1 MGKYELGMIGLG
13 VMGRNLLL
21 NMADHGYSVAG
32 YDKDLI
38 KVDALRKEAQKG
50 NVDGV
55 RSIEEL
61 LGSLVSPRAIMFLVP
76 AGKPVD
82 DVIEGLLPH
91 LTKGDILI
99 DGGNSHFRDT
109 DRRIAA
115 LAQKGISL
123 LGVGISGGESGAR
136 RGPSIM
142 AGGDRDAYERI
153 RPIMEAISAKV
164 NGEPCAAWVGP
175 GSAGHYVKMV
185 HNGIEYGMMRVI
197 AETYDIMKRGLS
209 LSNQELHDVY
219 KRWSTQE
226 TAGYLLEITADIF
239 SKIDDR
245 TGKHLIDLIVDQAD
259 QKGTGMWASESAF
272 ELQVPLPTIDVEVMM
287 RDVSANKDLRVTGSR
302 IICGPSPHFRG
313 NAQRFVIRLKNAL
326 YAGMIITY
334 TQGMALLR
342 KASDALAYG
351 FDLQEIARIWRG
363 GCIIRSA
370 LLENVRAAFVHSPRM
385 PSLFEDEH
393 LAEELMNRQSDLRAV
408 VATAAELG
416 IPAPGMMAS
425 LAYFD
430 SYRSSW
436 LPANLVQAQRDY
448 FGSHTYKRVDIKGVF
463 HTQWKEE

>member
-1 MGKYELGMIGLG
+1 MGKCELGMIGLG

-38 KVDALRKEAQKG
+38 KVDALAKEAGKR
-50 NVDGV
+50 NVEGV
-55 RSIEEL
+55 RSL
-61 LGSLVSPRAIMFLVP
+61 GDMLGSLVAPRAIMMLVP

-82 DVIEGLLPH
+82 AVIDSLLPH

-115 LAQKGISL
+115 LAPKGIAF
-123 LGVGISGGESGAR
+123 LGVGISGGEAGAR
-136 RGPSIM
+136 HGPSIM
-142 AGGDRDAYERI
+142 AGGDRDAYERV
-153 RPIMEAISAKV
+153 RPIMEAAAAKV
-164 NGEPCAAWVGP
+164 NDQPCAAWLGP

-185 HNGIEYGMMRVI
+185 HNGIEYGMMRLI

-209 LSNQELHDVY
+209 LSNQELHEVY
-219 KRWSTQE
+219 KRWSAQE

-239 SKIDDR
+239 SKIDER
-245 TGKHLIDLIVDQAD
+245 TGRHLIDLIVDQAD
-259 QKGTGMWASESAF
+259 QKGTGMWASESGM
-272 ELQVPLPTIDVEVMM
+272 ELQIPLPTIDVEVMM
-287 RDVSANKDLRVTGSR
+287 RDISANKDLRVTGSR

-313 NAQRFVIRLKNAL
+313 NSQRFVIRLKNAL
-326 YAGMIITY
+326 YAGMIVTY

-342 KASDALAYG
+342 KASDAFSYG
-351 FDLQEIARIWRG
+351 FDLQDIVRVWRG

-370 LLENVRAAFVHSPRM
+370 LLENLRAAFAHSPKM

-425 LAYFD
+425 LSYFD

-448 FGSHTYKRVDIKGVF
+448 FGSHTYKRVDIQGVF